1 MSRAFPVLAVL
12 IAAVCLPQELTT
24 ADAMAILR
32 NSPWSYEVKTSFAYY
47 NPGRGTFKR
56 PPGTSPSSYPDP
68 NARMPPNSNPVALT
82 VTWESARPVL
92 EARKSLGQPT
102 MATPYTISISGIPRA
117 LTENPAFHPRTIQDQ
132 ATLKSGR
139 HTIKATSADII
150 PRGNTLTVVFQFS
163 TELTITPNDPE
174 VRFRAFV
181 LTSEIAVKFQPPK
194 MVHES
199 QLRL

>member
-12 IAAVCLPQELTT
+12 TAAVCLPQDLTT
-24 ADAMAILR
+24 ADAIAILR

-68 NARMPPNSNPVALT
+68 NARMP
-82 VTWESARPVL
+82 
-92 EARKSLGQPT
+92 T
-102 MATPYTISISGIPRA
+102 MATPYTP
-117 LTENPAFHPRTIQDQ
+117 T
-132 ATLKSGR
+132 
-139 HTIKATSADII
+139 
-150 PRGNTLTVVFQFS
+150 GNTLTVVFQFP

-181 LTSEIAVKFQPPK
+181 
-194 MVHES
+194 
-199 QLRL
+199 